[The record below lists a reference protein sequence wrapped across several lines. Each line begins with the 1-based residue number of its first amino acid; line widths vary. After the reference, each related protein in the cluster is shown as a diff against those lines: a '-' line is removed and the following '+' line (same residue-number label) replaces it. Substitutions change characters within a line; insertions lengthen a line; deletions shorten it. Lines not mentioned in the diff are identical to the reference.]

1 MSENINEKWISIEE
15 AAEHLGIKPVTVRD
29 WIKKG
34 KGIPANKK
42 EKKKNTV
49 LHIYMFDFCFCIST
63 KSLFEYYVIYF
74 ISDNYVYGN
83 RQNKECIWTKY
94 LIKITYYLSVSA

>member
-34 KGIPANKK
+34 KGIPAHKIGKK
-42 EKKKNTV
+42 LFGDASAVWRKKDLNV
-49 LHIYMFDFCFCIST
+49 LP
-63 KSLFEYYVIYF
+63 LP
-74 ISDNYVYGN
+74 
-83 RQNKECIWTKY
+83 
-94 LIKITYYLSVSA
+94 